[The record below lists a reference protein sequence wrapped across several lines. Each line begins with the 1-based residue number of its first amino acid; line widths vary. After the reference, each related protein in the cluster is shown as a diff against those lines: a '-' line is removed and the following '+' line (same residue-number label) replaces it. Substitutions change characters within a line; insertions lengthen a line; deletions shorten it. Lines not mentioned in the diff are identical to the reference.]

1 MIETV
6 SVGKPSMS
14 SHGNAATINSS
25 SAPALKTTKP
35 SDDRTAAAATA

>member
-14 SHGNAATINSS
+14 SQGNAATISAS
-25 SAPALKTTKP
+25 RAPALKTTAVRISSTP
-35 SDDRTAAAATA
+35 AAAMA